1 MQDTRIETGIRR
13 SLCVL
18 IVAVSST
25 FPLTNTAFA
34 QALEDTF
41 SDFEN
46 RWAVTV
52 FELPI
57 GKRDRALKSLLF
69 EARDLAN
76 KYSEL
81 PKAVAWHG
89 IVANEC
95 LRNGCMSR
103 STRLRKEAR
112 DALLKAESLD
122 PLILDGLVYATLGTL
137 YSEAPTYLGG
147 FGSKTRGIGYMWR
160 AIVLDPEGLDA
171 NYLYAELLVEEKR
184 YKDAREVLVKASA
197 LPARSD
203 HERADLGRHRQ
214 IQALLEE
221 VENRLNRKS

>member
-1 MQDTRIETGIRR
+1 MQYRRAETTLRR
-13 SLCVL
+13 MLLVIAAVFATVSLTDS
-18 IVAVSST
+18 A
-25 FPLTNTAFA
+25 NA

-46 RWAVTV
+46 RWAMTV

-76 KYSEL
+76 KYSDL
-81 PKAVAWHG
+81 PKAAAWHG

-103 STRLRKEAR
+103 STRLRREAR

-122 PLILDGLVYATLGTL
+122 PLVLDGLVYATLGTL
-137 YSEAPTYLGG
+137 YSHAPTYLGG
-147 FGSKTRGIGYMWR
+147 FGSKTKGIGYMWR

-171 NYLYAELLVEEKR
+171 NYLYAELLVDEKR

-197 LPARSD
+197 LPARPN
-203 HERADLGRHRQ
+203 HMRADLGRHRQ
-214 IQALLEE
+214 IQALLEQ
-221 VENRLNRKS
+221 VESELYRKSG

>member
-1 MQDTRIETGIRR
+1 MQSRR
-13 SLCVL
+13 AATTLRRTLLV
-18 IVAVSST
+18 IAAVFATVS
-25 FPLTNTAFA
+25 LTNSARA

-46 RWAVTV
+46 RWATTV

-69 EARDLAN
+69 EARDLAD
-76 KYSEL
+76 KYSDL

-103 STRLRKEAR
+103 STRLRREAR

-122 PLILDGLVYATLGTL
+122 PLVLDGLVYATLGTL
-137 YSEAPTYLGG
+137 YSQAPTYLGG
-147 FGSKTRGIGYMWR
+147 FGSKTKGIGYMWR

-171 NYLYAELLVEEKR
+171 NYLYAELLVDEER
-184 YKDAREVLVKASA
+184 YRDAREVLIKASA
-197 LPARSD
+197 LPPRPD
-203 HERADLGRHRQ
+203 HLRADLGRQRQ
-214 IQALLEE
+214 IEVLLQK
-221 VENRLNRKS
+221 VESQLNQKS

>member
-1 MQDTRIETGIRR
+1 MIAA
-13 SLCVL
+13 VL
-18 IVAVSST
+18 VAV
-25 FPLTNTAFA
+25 PLTNTARA

-69 EARDLAN
+69 EARDLAD
-76 KYSEL
+76 KYSDL
-81 PKAVAWHG
+81 PEAVAWHG

-95 LRNGCMSR
+95 LRTGCMSR

-122 PLILDGLVYATLGTL
+122 PLVLDGLVYATLGTL
-137 YSEAPTYLGG
+137 YSQAPTYLGG
-147 FGSKTRGIGYMWR
+147 FGSKTKGIGYMWR
-160 AIVLDPEGLDA
+160 AIVLDPEGLDT
-171 NYLYAELLVEEKR
+171 NYLYAELLVDEKR
-184 YKDAREVLVKASA
+184 YKDAREILIKASA
-197 LPARSD
+197 LPARPD
-203 HERADLGRHRQ
+203 HMRADLGRHRQ
-214 IQALLEE
+214 IQALLAQ
-221 VENRLNRKS
+221 VESELERKSG